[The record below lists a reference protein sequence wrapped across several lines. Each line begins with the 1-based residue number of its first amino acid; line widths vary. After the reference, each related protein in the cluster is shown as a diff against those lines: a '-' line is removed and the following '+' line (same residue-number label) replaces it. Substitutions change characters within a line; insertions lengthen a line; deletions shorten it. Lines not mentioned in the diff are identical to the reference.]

1 MMKSVKI
8 SAHFDTEP
16 SRSTQC
22 KQKGVVNP
30 VLIAVGGII
39 LIVVV
44 ISIASGALKTSFKV
58 TKSDRYSPEQQVA
71 PPTGSQESK
80 SEESESQL
88 KSYSNKNEGLTLQYP
103 GDWSIKENPAAGVIV
118 ALGSPQESS
127 SDTFVDN
134 VNLSVSD
141 FSSKPAMTLD
151 QVSGLWQKQTEEDL
165 ATETFKLSQ
174 IKPDTLAGQD
184 AKRLVFTYS
193 LEGKDIKGVVVIT
206 LKDKK
211 AYIVTY
217 TAEKASYDKFEDA
230 ANTIISSLQVN

>member
-1 MMKSVKI
+1 MKSVKI
-8 SAHFDTEP
+8 SAHFD
-16 SRSTQC
+16 

-30 VLIAVGGII
+30 VLIVVGGII
-39 LIVVV
+39 LVVV
-44 ISIASGALKTSFKV
+44 AISIASGAIKTSFKV

-71 PPTGSQESK
+71 PPGSQKSE

-88 KSYSNKNEGLTLQYP
+88 KNYSNKNEGLTLQYP

-118 ALGSPQESS
+118 AFGSPKENS

-141 FSSKPAMTLD
+141 LSSKPDMTLD
-151 QVSGLWQKQTEEDL
+151 QVADLWQKQTEEDL
-165 ATETFKLSQ
+165 ATSTFKLSE

-193 LEGKDIKGVVVIT
+193 LQEKDIKGLVVIA

-217 TAEKASYDKFEDA
+217 TAEKASYDKFVNA
-230 ANTIISSLQVN
+230 ANTIVSSLQVN